1 MSEADATIH
10 NISDTA
16 RWAAVYRARE
26 NERQDGAFRDP
37 YARRLAGERGE
48 AIASSMPFSEE
59 ATWAWIARTYLYD
72 QFITERIGAGADLVV
87 NLAAGLDARPYRMD
101 LPPLLRWI
109 EVDLPG
115 ILDYKEGIL
124 AGEKPKCAL
133 ERARLDLSD
142 VTARRELFGLLG
154 SQSSNALIITE
165 GLLIYFT
172 PDEVAELAK
181 DLAAAAGFR
190 HWVMD
195 IASPGLRRI
204 LERHIG
210 PFVGAGDTRLQFA
223 PVEGPPFFEPY
234 GWKPEEVRG
243 MLKTAARL
251 GRLKFGFRLLALLP
265 ESKGKQGNRPWS
277 AVCML
282 ARQ

>member
-1 MSEADATIH
+1 VDCAH
-10 NISDTA
+10 
-16 RWAAVYRARE
+16 V
-26 NERQDGAFRDP
+26 P
-37 YARRLAGERGE
+37 L
-48 AIASSMPFSEE
+48 
-59 ATWAWIARTYLYD
+59 D
-72 QFITERIGAGADLVV
+72 QFITERIRAGTDMVV

-101 LPPLLRWI
+101 LPPKLRWI

-124 AGEKPKCAL
+124 TGEKPKCAL
-133 ERARLDLSD
+133 ERARMDLSD
-142 VTARRELFGLLG
+142 VTARRELFARLG
-154 SQSSNALIITE
+154 SQSKNALIISE
-165 GLLIYFT
+165 GLLIYLA
-172 PDEVAELAK
+172 PEDVAALAK
-181 DLAAAAGFR
+181 DLAAPVGFR

-204 LERHIG
+204 LEKHVG
-210 PFVGAGDTRLQFA
+210 PFVGAGGAKIQFA
-223 PVEGPPFFEPY
+223 PAEGPPFFERY
-234 GWKPEEVRG
+234 GWKPVDVRG
-243 MLKTAARL
+243 MLKAAARL

>member
-26 NERQDGAFRDP
+26 NERADAAFRDP

-48 AIASSMPFSEE
+48 AIARSMPFSEE

-72 QFITERIGAGADLVV
+72 QFITERIRAGADMVV

-101 LPPLLRWI
+101 LPASLRWI

-115 ILDYKEGIL
+115 ILDYKEGAL

-133 ERARLDLSD
+133 ERVRMDLSD
-142 VTARRELFGLLG
+142 VTARRELFARLG
-154 SQSSNALIITE
+154 SQSKNALIITE

-172 PDEVAELAK
+172 PEEVAALAQ
-181 DLAAAAGFR
+181 DLAAPAGFR

-195 IASPGLRRI
+195 IASPGLRRM
-204 LERHIG
+204 LEKHAGR
-210 PFVGAGDTRLQFA
+210 FVGAGGAKFQFA
-223 PVEGPPFFEPY
+223 PMEGPPFFERH
-234 GWKPEEVRG
+234 GWKPVDIRG
-243 MLKTAARL
+243 MLKTAAKL